1 MITDKM
7 TKSRKK
13 TKKLAHPKPSS
24 FGAGGSQDKTLVRA
38 TVHGS
43 GNFTS
48 SAGGVIA
55 QAISLDPSALGST
68 DWADFSST
76 YDEFRVLGAR
86 IIFAP
91 VQFGVAVNGGIAAI
105 AFDNDSGTAP
115 ASLTEVQQYSTCRYF
130 QVNGFTKVV
139 TFTWWRP
146 NKGKE
151 TTIIWDDVANPST
164 SIGSIRM
171 YSSLLSANTQYLHY
185 AVELFCEFRGRR

>member
-1 MITDKM
+1 MSKH
-7 TKSRKK
+7 RKK
-13 TKKLAHPKPSS
+13 TQKRATHPSPRDYVSV
-24 FGAGGSQDKTLVRA
+24 GSQYQTLVRA

-43 GNFTS
+43 GNYTS

-55 QAISLDPSALGST
+55 ANISLDPSALGST

-76 YDEFRVLGAR
+76 YDEFRVIGAR
-86 IIFAP
+86 VIFAP
-91 VQFGVAVNGGIAAI
+91 VQFGVAVNGGLVAI
-105 AFDNDSGTAP
+105 AFDNDSGGSP

-130 QVNGFTKVV
+130 MVNGFTKIQ

-146 NKGKE
+146 VKGKE

-164 SIGSIRM
+164 SIGSIRL
-171 YSSLLSANTQYLHY
+171 YSSLLSANTNYLQF